1 MNNSLLFFCVRD
13 ETARDENVLLTLR
26 GTHTHTQTHKEG
38 ESEREQERQVT
49 LTQLAHYHRDK
60 SAQV

>member
-26 GTHTHTQTHKEG
+26 GTHTQTHKEG
-38 ESEREQERQVT
+38 ESEREQGRQVT